1 MAEEATKTYVF
12 GQDSGSSIL
21 STIAPLLQ
29 SKGVDPSVVTALTAN
44 RGNGLFGDGDNGLLA
59 LIILFAIFGGGFGW
73 GNGFGGGNRGG
84 SGYATDLIMQTLNR
98 NGLDITSLANS
109 LNVSTTSV
117 TNGINSLATQLCTI
131 GGNLGMSTQ
140 QIVNSIQA
148 GNCQIAGQI
157 ASCCCDVK
165 ESITQQGYENRLANI
180 EQTNVLGSK
189 IDAQTTFLA
198 DKFCELEKRE
208 LQNRIDALRES
219 KSTLEAQISN
229 ANQTA
234 QIQGYIASV
243 VSPIAAKVGEIECKL
258 PGSVT
263 IPYSP
268 VVGVPSCVAAQYGFG
283 ALGFNPYGV
292 AGGSIWS

>member
-109 LNVSTTSV
+109 LNVSTASV

-148 GNCQIAGQI
+148 GNCQIASQI

-180 EQTNVLGSK
+180 EQTNVLGSNNV
-189 IDAQTTFLA
+189 IDACVKHNVKKAIFLSTDKAAYPINAMGISKALEETKIKNVVIIPLA
-198 DKFCELEKRE
+198 D
-208 LQNRIDALRES
+208 A
-219 KSTLEAQISN
+219 
-229 ANQTA
+229 
-234 QIQGYIASV
+234 
-243 VSPIAAKVGEIECKL
+243 
-258 PGSVT
+258 
-263 IPYSP
+263 
-268 VVGVPSCVAAQYGFG
+268 
-283 ALGFNPYGV
+283 
-292 AGGSIWS
+292 